1 MDYNYQENYVEQPQ
15 DYKTWSIINLV
26 GSILCC
32 CGGGWCSIIPLVTS
46 IIAMIKSNEVSKS
59 LMMGENGISLAQDAS
74 GKAKTLNIVSSV
86 LLGLGL
92 VCAILIWVFYLGA
105 IIADM

>member
-1 MDYNYQENYVEQPQ
+1 MEYNYQESYTEQPQ

-46 IIAMIKSNEVSKS
+46 IIALVKSNDVSKY
-59 LMMGENGISLAQDAS
+59 LTMGENGLSSAQDAS
-74 GKAKTLNIVSSV
+74 GKAKTFNLVSSI
-86 LLGLGL
+86 LIGLGL
-92 VCAILIWVFYLGA
+92 VSGILIWIFYLGSA
-105 IIADM
+105 LANM